1 MRKEEIALLFRY
13 NESANRKVLECAE
26 KLPAEQ
32 VRGRA
37 AVSHGSLLGSL
48 AHILAAE
55 WMWRTRCQDGVS
67 PPALLSESD
76 FPTLASLRERWE
88 QEMAATRAYVAQLD
102 DNRLQDRIRY
112 TNTKGVPFET
122 PLWQILLHVVNH
134 GTQFRSE
141 AAVLLTQ
148 YDVSPGDLDLI
159 AFVRKED
166 EMGRSTPGVS

>member
-1 MRKEEIALLFRY
+1 
-13 NESANRKVLECAE
+13 
-26 KLPAEQ
+26 
-32 VRGRA
+32 
-37 AVSHGSLLGSL
+37 
-48 AHILAAE
+48 
-55 WMWRTRCQDGVS
+55 
-67 PPALLSESD
+67 
-76 FPTLASLRERWE
+76 LRERWE